1 MKKTE
6 TPETPETPA
15 PSADEVLL
23 SGILDLLKGK

>member
-6 TPETPETPA
+6 TPETTA

-23 SGILDLLKGK
+23 SGILDLLKNK

>member
-6 TPETPETPA
+6 TPETPA
-15 PSADEVLL
+15 PSSEEVLL

>member
-6 TPETPETPA
+6 KPETPETPA

-23 SGILDLLKGK
+23 SGILDLLKSK